1 MDMSF
6 RDIFTSS
13 FLSHVN
19 AVTGWDM
26 GITLFLSLCMG
37 LFILFIY
44 TLVYE
49 KALYSV
55 SFGVT
60 LVGLSMITATLIL
73 AVSSNVTL
81 SLGMVGALSI
91 VRFRTA
97 IKDPL
102 EIVFLFWS
110 IETGIVIASG
120 LIPLAVF
127 VNFMIGLV
135 LWLLAKGK
143 TGEPYILILKC
154 DQKNIENVEE
164 FIAKNVEG
172 TPVLKGV
179 TPDLRQNF
187 VGDAPQVI
195 LEKVF
200 EVTLKRKK
208 NLKMADASF
217 ISDLYDKYGVE
228 KALLVTYNG
237 AYTG

>member
-1 MDMSF
+1 MSF
-6 RDIFTSS
+6 QDIFTSS
-13 FLSHVN
+13 FLGHVN

-26 GITLFLSLCMG
+26 GITLILSLCMG

-44 TLVYE
+44 MWVYD
-49 KALYSV
+49 KAMYSV

-102 EIVFLFWS
+102 EIVFLFWA
-110 IETGIVIASG
+110 IEVGIVIASG
-120 LIPLAVF
+120 LILLAVA
-127 VNFMIGLV
+127 VNFMIGLI
-135 LWLLAKGK
+135 LWLLTKGK
-143 TGEPYILILKC
+143 TGNPYILILKC
-154 DQKNIENVEE
+154 DKESLKETE
-164 FIAKNVEG
+164 KFIRDHTQG
-172 TPVLKGV
+172 TPTLKGV
-179 TPDLRQNF
+179 TPDIRRNF
-187 VGDAPQVI
+187 VDDDPKVVI
-195 LEKVF
+195 EEVLEI
-200 EVTLKRKK
+200 TLKT
-208 NLKMADASF
+208 ADASF
-217 ISDLYDKYGVE
+217 VSDLRAMEGVE

>member
-1 MDMSF
+1 MSF
-6 RDIFTSS
+6 HDIFTSS
-13 FLSHVN
+13 FLNSVD
-19 AVTGWDM
+19 ALTGFDM
-26 GITLFLSLCMG
+26 GVTLLLSLCMG

-44 TLVYE
+44 MRVYD
-49 KALYSV
+49 KAMYSV

-102 EIVFLFWS
+102 EIAFLFWS

-120 LIPLAVF
+120 LVFLAVI
-127 VNFMIGLV
+127 VNGVIGLV
-135 LWLLAKGK
+135 LWLLTKGK
-143 TGEPYILILKC
+143 TGDPYILILKC
-154 DQKNIENVEE
+154 DKRSIEQAEKFME
-164 FIAKNVEG
+164 AHTEG
-172 TPVLKGV
+172 TPVLKSV
-179 TPDLRQNF
+179 TPDVQSGGF
-187 VGDAPQVI
+187 VDDESKVI
-195 LEKVF
+195 VEKVF
-200 EVTLKRKK
+200 EVTLKSQK
-208 NLKMADASF
+208 NQKTADSAFMSALATM
-217 ISDLYDKYGVE
+217 DGVE

>member
-1 MDMSF
+1 MGF
-6 RDIFTSS
+6 QDIFTSS

-19 AVTGWDM
+19 AVTGLDM
-26 GITLFLSLCMG
+26 GVTLLLSLCMG

-44 TLVYE
+44 MRVYD
-49 KALYSV
+49 KAMYSV

-102 EIVFLFWS
+102 EIVFLFWA

-120 LIPLAVF
+120 LILLAVA
-127 VNFMIGLV
+127 VNFLIGLI

-143 TGEPYILILKC
+143 TGNPYILILKC
-154 DQKNIENVEE
+154 DREHLERTEK
-164 FIAKNVEG
+164 FIRDHTEG
-172 TPVLKGV
+172 TPALKGV
-179 TPDLRQNF
+179 TPDVRVNF
-187 VGDAPQVI
+187 VDDAPKVVI
-195 LEKVF
+195 EEVF
-200 EVTLKRKK
+200 EITLKA
-208 NLKMADASF
+208 ADASF
-217 ISDLYDKYGVE
+217 MGDLRAMDGVE

>member
-1 MDMSF
+1 MGCK
-6 RDIFTSS
+6 DIFTSS

-19 AVTGWDM
+19 AVTGLDM
-26 GITLFLSLCMG
+26 GVTLLLSLCMG

-44 TLVYE
+44 MRVYD
-49 KALYSV
+49 KAMYSV

-102 EIVFLFWS
+102 EIVFLFWA

-120 LIPLAVF
+120 LILLAVA
-127 VNFMIGLV
+127 VNFMIGLI

-143 TGEPYILILKC
+143 TGAPYILILKC
-154 DQKNIENVEE
+154 DREHLKLAEE
-164 FIAKNVEG
+164 FIERHTEG
-172 TPVLKGV
+172 TPALKGV
-179 TPDLRQNF
+179 TPDVRENF
-187 VGDAPQVI
+187 VGDDLKVVI
-195 LEKVF
+195 EEVF
-200 EVTLKRKK
+200 EITLKA
-208 NLKMADASF
+208 ADASF
-217 ISDLYDKYGVE
+217 IGDLRAMKGVE